1 MSSPVS
7 TRDGAAHFS
16 NAELNRGNLFYIQN
30 QRHTKERVRSV
41 TRPDFIRESF
51 AVFKSDFC
59 EAGKKM
65 MMLASDTS
73 SFSRDDFIA
82 VMSFVELQTVP
93 FQLKR
98 AVDDLPIFTIEN
110 SGALY
115 SFIRLQ
121 MGKKKSPKETG
132 SEMVKLGDYMA
143 FQFEPAEQE
152 GGRDAIVREVYTTMS
167 KSVGNDVSELFVN
180 TPIQF
185 MFIPAKNSM
194 TDAIIYTQANKQGR
208 TALYSVAIPVSSD
221 ESQKETIA
229 AAFAACLADKLS
241 SSPQVDDLISV
252 NPQPIVTAPIEKF
265 SFPSISFYRQVNEGE
280 TNKDAKKAVERTS
293 KCYRAILH
301 ELVGL
306 NEFSQEPS
314 LSFQSIISS
323 LVSEPSIS

>member
-1 MSSPVS
+1 MGLLIYF
-7 TRDGAAHFS
+7 TDEF
-16 NAELNRGNLFYIQN
+16 NRGNLFYIQN
-30 QRHTKERVRSV
+30 KRHTKERVRSV

-65 MMLASDTS
+65 MMLASDMS
-73 SFSRDDFIA
+73 SFYRDDFIA

-93 FQLKR
+93 FQMKR
-98 AVDDLPIFTIEN
+98 AVDDLPIFAIEN

-132 SEMVKLGDYMA
+132 NEMVKLGDYMA
-143 FQFEPAEQE
+143 FQFEPAEQN
-152 GGRDAIVREVYTTMS
+152 GNRDTTVQEVYATMS
-167 KSVGNDVSELFVN
+167 KTVGDDISVLFAR

-194 TDAIIYTQANKQGR
+194 TDATIYTQTNKSGR
-208 TALYSVAIPVSSD
+208 TTLYSVAIPVSSD
-221 ESQKETIA
+221 KNQKETIA

-241 SSPQVDDLISV
+241 SSTKIDELISEK
-252 NPQPIVTAPIEKF
+252 PQPILTTPMGKF
-265 SFPSISFYRQVNEGE
+265 SSPSISFYRQVNEGE

-306 NEFSQEPS
+306 DSSPQDTSP
-314 LSFQSIISS
+314 SFQSIISS
-323 LVSEPSIS
+323 LVSEPSISR

>member
-1 MSSPVS
+1 MGLLIYF
-7 TRDGAAHFS
+7 TDEF
-16 NAELNRGNLFYIQN
+16 NRENLFYIQN
-30 QRHTKERVRSV
+30 KRHTKERVRSV

-65 MMLASDTS
+65 MMLASDMS
-73 SFSRDDFIA
+73 SFYRDDFIA

-93 FQLKR
+93 FQMKR
-98 AVDDLPIFTIEN
+98 AVDDLPIFAIEN

-121 MGKKKSPKETG
+121 MGKKKSQKETG
-132 SEMVKLGDYMA
+132 NEMVKLGDYMA

-152 GGRDAIVREVYTTMS
+152 GDRDTIVQEVYTTMS
-167 KSVGNDVSELFVN
+167 KSVGSDISMLFAN

-185 MFIPAKNSM
+185 MFIPAKSNM
-194 TDAIIYTQANKQGR
+194 TDATIYTQTNKTGR
-208 TALYSVAIPVSSD
+208 TTLYNVAIPVSSD
-221 ESQKETIA
+221 ENQKETIA
-229 AAFAACLADKLS
+229 AAFAACLADKIS
-241 SSPQVDDLISV
+241 SSPQIDDLISV
-252 NPQPIVTAPIEKF
+252 NHQPIVSVPIENF

-306 NEFSQEPS
+306 NESPQDPS

-323 LVSEPSIS
+323 LVSESFHSR